1 MERIDKDFEV
11 MLGLAAQMQ
20 ECDEDKFV
28 FAAQQDYRL
37 GAEKITEFDK
47 QIYLAM
53 KRLTAGIALEIV
65 DTSKTAGEAWY
76 NVTDRFYGKNVQGAT
91 ATASQLQELKRLS
104 QIVESFHSLNVIRKL
119 VKEFARQSPK
129 EPMPSAIAAYMKVV
143 LETYR
148 RALETQV
155 DVDKVE
161 PHNLKDKVL
170 AFIRNNTSGSA
181 PMDIGA
187 VTGTRFWRFQP
198 EYHVEFPWC
207 VGQLPR
213 PE

>member
-1 MERIDKDFEV
+1 
-11 MLGLAAQMQ
+11 
-20 ECDEDKFV
+20 
-28 FAAQQDYRL
+28 
-37 GAEKITEFDK
+37 
-47 QIYLAM
+47 M
-53 KRLTAGIALEIV
+53 KRLAAGIPREIV

-76 NVTDRFYGKNVQGAT
+76 RVTDRFYGKNVQGAT
-91 ATASQLQELKRLS
+91 ATACQLQELKRLS
-104 QIVESFHSLNVIRKL
+104 QIVESSHSLNVIRKL

-129 EPMPSAIAAYMKVV
+129 EPMPSAIAAYVKVV

-148 RALETQV
+148 TVLETQV

-181 PMDIGA
+181 PMGIGA
-187 VTGTRFWRFQP
+187 VTGRFQP
-198 EYHVEFPWC
+198 EYHVAYPWC

>member
-1 MERIDKDFEV
+1 
-11 MLGLAAQMQ
+11 
-20 ECDEDKFV
+20 
-28 FAAQQDYRL
+28 
-37 GAEKITEFDK
+37 
-47 QIYLAM
+47 M
-53 KRLTAGIALEIV
+53 KRLTAGIAREIV
-65 DTSKTAGEAWY
+65 DTLKTAGEAWY
-76 NVTDRFYGKNVQGAT
+76 RLTDRFYGRNVQGAT
-91 ATASQLQELKRLS
+91 AIASQLQELKRLS
-104 QIVESFHSLNVIRKL
+104 QIVESCHSLNVIRKL
-119 VKEFARQSPK
+119 VKEFARQSPQ

-148 RALETQV
+148 RAMETPV

-187 VTGTRFWRFQP
+187 VTGTTSWRFQP

-207 VGQLPR
+207 VGQLLS

>member
-1 MERIDKDFEV
+1 
-11 MLGLAAQMQ
+11 
-20 ECDEDKFV
+20 
-28 FAAQQDYRL
+28 
-37 GAEKITEFDK
+37 
-47 QIYLAM
+47 
-53 KRLTAGIALEIV
+53 
-65 DTSKTAGEAWY
+65 
-76 NVTDRFYGKNVQGAT
+76 
-91 ATASQLQELKRLS
+91 
-104 QIVESFHSLNVIRKL
+104 
-119 VKEFARQSPK
+119 
-129 EPMPSAIAAYMKVV
+129 MPSAIAAFMKVV

-198 EYHVEFPWC
+198 ESHGVSDSHSDLNNHECASQW
-207 VGQLPR
+207 GQDWFGNSGDVDTSGGPDGELYGLQKGKGAKR
-213 PE
+213 QRW